1 MQKNKF
7 NQSIEDIN
15 DFFSLLEFIDSIE
28 TYKKHHVAKSNNDF
42 FTISYFN
49 STKMHEKSCC
59 FDVIQYSRGNSCRMY
74 FSNI

>member
-28 TYKKHHVAKSNNDF
+28 TYK
-42 FTISYFN
+42 
-49 STKMHEKSCC
+49 
-59 FDVIQYSRGNSCRMY
+59 
-74 FSNI
+74 NITLLNPAVLRHY

>member
-28 TYKKHHVAKSNNDF
+28 TYKNIILPNPTTASKGDK
-42 FTISYFN
+42 
-49 STKMHEKSCC
+49 TKRIKVE
-59 FDVIQYSRGNSCRMY
+59 
-74 FSNI
+74 

>member
-28 TYKKHHVAKSNNDF
+28 TLE
-42 FTISYFN
+42 FN
-49 STKMHEKSCC
+49 L
-59 FDVIQYSRGNSCRMY
+59 
-74 FSNI
+74 